1 MNRCFAAPLLI
12 SLSAVLV
19 GCTVVPGLDLG
30 MDQSRHGAP
39 TEVGGFDLI
48 HVTPAVLVEL
58 ASAEIPVHGTENLRP
73 ATDLRA
79 PDSDSVV
86 EQYLVGP
93 GDVLS
98 IIVWD
103 HPELTNPTGEFR
115 DPESSGR
122 LVGADGKIFYPY
134 VGELEVAGRSVSDI
148 RRLISSR
155 LARVVREP
163 QVDVRIAAYRSQK
176 VRVTGDVAAPTVL
189 PVTDRPPTVLE
200 AITAAG
206 GLTSEA
212 SRRLAILTRGG
223 YEYRLTLPGGPRPPY
238 VSDAD
243 LVLRDGD
250 VLYVPNSDEQSVFL
264 MGAIN
269 RQASIPMP
277 RGTMSLAEA
286 LSTVEG
292 LDPGAA
298 DSSRVFV
305 VRAQAARGT
314 PKMQVRPSIYLI
326 DMSDISALI
335 MSERFLLWPRDVVY
349 VDRTGLATYNAVVSQ
364 VLPTV
369 STLFQLDRLLDDN

>member
-163 QVDVRIAAYRSQK
+163 QVD
-176 VRVTGDVAAPTVL
+176 L
-189 PVTDRPPTVLE
+189 
-200 AITAAG
+200 
-206 GLTSEA
+206 
-212 SRRLAILTRGG
+212 
-223 YEYRLTLPGGPRPPY
+223 
-238 VSDAD
+238 
-243 LVLRDGD
+243 
-250 VLYVPNSDEQSVFL
+250 
-264 MGAIN
+264 
-269 RQASIPMP
+269 
-277 RGTMSLAEA
+277 SL
-286 LSTVEG
+286 
-292 LDPGAA
+292 
-298 DSSRVFV
+298 
-305 VRAQAARGT
+305 
-314 PKMQVRPSIYLI
+314 IHI
-326 DMSDISALI
+326 
-335 MSERFLLWPRDVVY
+335 
-349 VDRTGLATYNAVVSQ
+349 
-364 VLPTV
+364 
-369 STLFQLDRLLDDN
+369 